1 MEEVPPTYAILNDLC
16 RRAGISAVC
25 RPVNEFG
32 VFAWQSK
39 KCYPGDKKSSFAP
52 ADASVFNVRQDV
64 ILFQPILRKLVNE
77 ANGTFL
83 SVQAFVSSNEPD
95 KAELLQLSLQ
105 YRSIIRA
112 CLENLQD
119 EIMRTKG
126 IEREELQN
134 FVTVFYSVE
143 CIWHLCEILFID
155 SPAGNIVLPHL
166 LEWIRFHFPK
176 YERKAVNLLSGEL
189 ISLESHPDYWETVI
203 GSLLQGR
210 IEVVRALLRLHSS
223 SSTDAFKLADQSLK
237 ALPSYSIYAGVSI
250 TEFNLRWKHWLIDTQ
265 AKIDA
270 KMFVTEKNV
279 DLIMRL
285 VVGEEA
291 AWSEV
296 QNQCEAWYELLA
308 AWLLYTEPTIKSF
321 ELGQFAKRCISRMG
335 VRDHMKHL
343 DRVLLA
349 AMEMDILQVIKEI
362 QHLTEN
368 GWFVTHLTDLLYH
381 AGRLDTLDEE
391 QPGDLLAGRLRES
404 FLLDYG
410 TLLMGHNSLWQVGL
424 TYLDNCPTDGL
435 NTIELLLPRI
445 ELKSEARIQKIIRE
459 AGKRD
464 LLQVV
469 QSICKVQGVI
479 SLKRGRLGNALTWAL
494 KSQDPNFTSF
504 LADKYLREYSA
515 KGELINTDLLDNLG
529 SCMLA
534 SDKLIFLGKYC
545 EFHKI
550 YQSGDYKEAAALLIS
565 LISSRITPSYFWVTL
580 LTDAVPLLECDKLV
594 LSSSDTFT
602 LLHFLEEKSTLPELS
617 DKIDLIRLALARNL
631 GRALT
636 FEAQILQ

>member
-1 MEEVPPTYAILNDLC
+1 M
-16 RRAGISAVC
+16 RMKG
-25 RPVNEFG
+25 
-32 VFAWQSK
+32 
-39 KCYPGDKKSSFAP
+39 
-52 ADASVFNVRQDV
+52 
-64 ILFQPILRKLVNE
+64 
-77 ANGTFL
+77 
-83 SVQAFVSSNEPD
+83 
-95 KAELLQLSLQ
+95 AE
-105 YRSIIRA
+105 
-112 CLENLQD
+112 
-119 EIMRTKG
+119 K
-126 IEREELQN
+126 EELQS
-134 FVTVFYSVE
+134 FVTIFYSVE
-143 CIWHLCEILFID
+143 CIWHLCEILFVD
-155 SPAGNIVLPHL
+155 SPPGNIVLPHL

-176 YERKAVNLLSGEL
+176 YERKAANILSGEL
-189 ISLESHPDYWETVI
+189 VSLESHPDYWETVI

-223 SSTDAFKLADQSLK
+223 ASSDSFKLADQSLK
-237 ALPSYSIYAGVSI
+237 MMPSYSIYAGVSI

-265 AKIDA
+265 TKIDA
-270 KMFVTEKNV
+270 KMFITEKNV

-285 VVGEEA
+285 IVGEEA
-291 AWSEV
+291 AWNEV

-308 AWLLYTEPTIKSF
+308 AWLLFTEPTIRSF
-321 ELGQFAKRCISRMG
+321 ELGKFAKRCISRMG

-349 AMEMDILQVIKEI
+349 AMELDILQVIKEI
-362 QHLTEN
+362 QHMTEN

-445 ELKSEARIQKIIRE
+445 PLISEARIHKIVRE
-459 AGKRD
+459 AAKRD
-464 LLQVV
+464 LLQVM
-469 QSICKVQGVI
+469 QSICKVQGMI
-479 SLKRGRLGNALTWAL
+479 SLRRGRLGNALTWAL
-494 KSQDPNFTSF
+494 KSQDPNFISF
-504 LADKYLREYSA
+504 LADKYLREYA
-515 KGELINTDLLDNLG
+515 ARGELINVDLLDNLG
-529 SCMLA
+529 SCMLT

-550 YQSGDYKEAAALLIS
+550 YQSGDFKEAAALLVS

-580 LTDAVPLLECDKLV
+580 LTDALPLLECDKLV

-602 LLHFLEEKSTLPELS
+602 LLHFLEEKSNLPELS

-631 GRALT
+631 GRA
-636 FEAQILQ
+636 

>member
-1 MEEVPPTYAILNDLC
+1 M
-16 RRAGISAVC
+16 
-25 RPVNEFG
+25 
-32 VFAWQSK
+32 FACQSK
-39 KCYPGDKKSSFAP
+39 KCYHGDKKSSFAP

-126 IEREELQN
+126 AEREELQN

-176 YERKAVNLLSGEL
+176 YERKAANLLSGEL

-237 ALPSYSIYAGVSI
+237 ALPLYSIYAGVSI

-270 KMFVTEKNV
+270 KMFVTERNV

-285 VVGEEA
+285 VVGEET

-296 QNQCEAWYELLA
+296 QHQCEAWYELLA
-308 AWLLYTEPTIKSF
+308 AWLLYTEPAIKSF

-349 AMEMDILQVIKEI
+349 AMEMDILQV
-362 QHLTEN
+362 
-368 GWFVTHLTDLLYH
+368 
-381 AGRLDTLDEE
+381 R
-391 QPGDLLAGRLRES
+391 
-404 FLLDYG
+404 
-410 TLLMGHNSLWQVGL
+410 
-424 TYLDNCPTDGL
+424 
-435 NTIELLLPRI
+435 
-445 ELKSEARIQKIIRE
+445 
-459 AGKRD
+459 
-464 LLQVV
+464 
-469 QSICKVQGVI
+469 
-479 SLKRGRLGNALTWAL
+479 
-494 KSQDPNFTSF
+494 
-504 LADKYLREYSA
+504 
-515 KGELINTDLLDNLG
+515 
-529 SCMLA
+529 
-534 SDKLIFLGKYC
+534 
-545 EFHKI
+545 
-550 YQSGDYKEAAALLIS
+550 
-565 LISSRITPSYFWVTL
+565 
-580 LTDAVPLLECDKLV
+580 
-594 LSSSDTFT
+594 
-602 LLHFLEEKSTLPELS
+602 
-617 DKIDLIRLALARNL
+617 
-631 GRALT
+631 
-636 FEAQILQ
+636 